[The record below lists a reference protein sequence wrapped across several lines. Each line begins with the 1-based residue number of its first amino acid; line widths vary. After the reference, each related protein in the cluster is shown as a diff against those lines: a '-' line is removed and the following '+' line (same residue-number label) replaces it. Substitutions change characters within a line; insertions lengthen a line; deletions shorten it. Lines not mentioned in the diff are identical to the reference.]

1 MSIFISFSSKD
12 RKYVSEFLLEAKNQK
27 TPVWAALRREAKTG
41 TDFVK
46 LISRKIEKSS
56 GAIILISKNSIDSRF
71 INEEEIPKIIK
82 RSQSKRGY
90 KILPIVIDDVSIE
103 DHKILKNIDLYN
115 SQSTSLD
122 TLTGRQYEF
131 LIKDSIKEFSYIKK
145 NINVKRILLSLLTL
159 FSIYIVSSNTQD
171 ALSSDPLTVVD
182 SNDYQDTNSLFN
194 EDKFI
199 RVITPEKVNENIGK
213 ATLISNSELSIIGK
227 LVCEEL
233 NKGRPPFLIYNL
245 ATFKVRVLLN
255 DLNLT
260 GGEEGDVTPRNL
272 NNLVNL
278 IFYTANEDSCKQ
290 SVNTPLAE
298 EKSYLLDYLST
309 YAVFRS
315 EFYKTVYNEK
325 IYNVFYK
332 IDTNIDLDELD
343 IATINLIDR
352 QFNLFINGCEDDYSD
367 TGKWLETM
375 QSLISSSETL
385 EDQNYHMDTFEIQ
398 FLYIP
403 PIFCAEKIDDGSFLN
418 TGFYFLEY
426 NFDPVFTP

>member
-1 MSIFISFSSKD
+1 M
-12 RKYVSEFLLEAKNQK
+12 SEFLLEAKNQK

-71 INEEEIPKIIK
+71 INEQEIPKIIK

-103 DHKILKNIDLYN
+103 DHKMLKNIDLYN

-131 LIKDSIKEFSYIKK
+131 LIKDSIKEFAYIKK
-145 NINVKRILLSLLTL
+145 NIYVKRILLSLLTL

-171 ALSSDPLTVVD
+171 VLNSDPLTVVD

-213 ATLISNSELSIIGK
+213 ATLISDSELSIIGK

-278 IFYTANEDSCKQ
+278 IFYTANENSCKQ

-315 EFYKTVYNEK
+315 EFYKTVYNEE

-332 IDTNIDLDELD
+332 AN
-343 IATINLIDR
+343 
-352 QFNLFINGCEDDYSD
+352 
-367 TGKWLETM
+367 
-375 QSLISSSETL
+375 
-385 EDQNYHMDTFEIQ
+385 
-398 FLYIP
+398 
-403 PIFCAEKIDDGSFLN
+403 
-418 TGFYFLEY
+418 
-426 NFDPVFTP
+426 

>member
-90 KILPIVIDDVSIE
+90 KIIPIVIDDVSVE
-103 DHKILKNIDLYN
+103 DHQILKNIDLYN

-122 TLTGRQYEF
+122 YLTGRQYEF
-131 LIKDSIKEFSYIKK
+131 LIKDSIKEFAYIKK
-145 NINVKRILLSLLTL
+145 NKNLKRILLSLITF
-159 FSIYIVSSNTQD
+159 FSVYIVSSN
-171 ALSSDPLTVVD
+171 AREVLNSDPLIPVD
-182 SNDYQDTNSLFN
+182 SSDYQDTRSIFN
-194 EDKFI
+194 EEKFI
-199 RVITPEKVNENIGK
+199 KVITPEKVNEKIGK
-213 ATLISNSELSIIGK
+213 ATLISNSELSSIGK
-227 LVCEEL
+227 LICEEL

-245 ATFKVRVLLN
+245 ATFKVRVLLK

-272 NNLVNL
+272 NYLVNL

-290 SVNTPLAE
+290 SVNTVLVE

-309 YAVFRS
+309 YVVFRS
-315 EFYKTVYNEK
+315 ELYKTVYNEE

-367 TGKWLETM
+367 TEKWLETM
-375 QSLISSSETL
+375 QSLIASSETL

-403 PIFCAEKIDDGSFLN
+403 PIFCEEQIDDGLFLN